1 MRQSRGVTA
10 TYGDSGPVPPE
21 QAALSNKCQILK
33 CLAIG
38 LLQVTNKQPRRLAG
52 TGPLVCQI
60 WAQRPPLRPPLRP
73 PGLRQCRDGFGFAKR
88 LISAA
93 GLRLLPYVGPR
104 TQNCSENLPSKYS
117 FIDSFC
123 TLRSALQY
131 KSTYHEAQGFYGEME
146 QMEAK

>member
-60 WAQRPPLRPPLRP
+60 WAQRPPLRPRVYANAETALV
-73 PGLRQCRDGFGFAKR
+73 L
-88 LISAA
+88 LSA
-93 GLRLLPYVGPR
+93 
-104 TQNCSENLPSKYS
+104 
-117 FIDSFC
+117 
-123 TLRSALQY
+123 
-131 KSTYHEAQGFYGEME
+131 
-146 QMEAK
+146 